1 MLVFDSIFILYN
13 EQGLL
18 PLSFFIEF
26 CSGIVLLKYKKYQSN
41 TYLKKNAQ
49 TSTSSSKP

>member
-26 CSGIVLLKYKKYQSN
+26 CSGIVLLKYKKY
-41 TYLKKNAQ
+41 LKKNAQ